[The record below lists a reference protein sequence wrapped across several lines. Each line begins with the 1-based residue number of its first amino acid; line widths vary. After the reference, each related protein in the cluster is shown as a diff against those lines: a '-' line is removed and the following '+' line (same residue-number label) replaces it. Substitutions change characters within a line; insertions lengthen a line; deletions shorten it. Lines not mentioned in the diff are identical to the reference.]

1 MRHAA
6 VADTVWMD
14 AFEKELDLAFA
25 AHKRGDQAGAEAL
38 CRQWLQAG
46 RIDTR
51 LHYLLGMVLLSR
63 ERPREALESLQRAAA
78 MAPVAPAILRGL
90 GCVYHRLKD
99 FPKAVEFFRQAA
111 TLRPD
116 RADSQDE
123 LGHACFELGELEAAE
138 AAFRRAAEL
147 NPQGAGTWN
156 NLGKTLKQLNRLE
169 EAIAAYG
176 RAVAIR
182 PDFVLAHYGLA
193 LALLAAGDLPAGFR
207 EYEWRPQRAPRT
219 FPQPRWQG
227 ESLAG
232 RTLFLHAE
240 QGFGDAIQ
248 AVRLI
253 PPLRVGGARVILE
266 CRPQLKRLFACSHCA
281 DEVIARD
288 EPIPPFDC
296 YASLLSVAFFS
307 GLTLETIPSQAPY
320 LASPPGRELPGGPQR
335 IGLVW
340 AGNPA
345 HNEDAQRS
353 LPLAELAPILKLPGR
368 SFFSL
373 QLSMPQR
380 DRSVLGAY
388 PNLVDL
394 GRGFHD
400 FLDTAAAVAQL
411 DLVIAVD
418 TAVAHLAGALGKP
431 VWLLL
436 AHSPDWRW
444 FSRCGDGSPWYPTM
458 RLFRQ
463 AQRNEWAPVIQRVAE
478 ALRGTDVATKRF
490 FP

>member
-240 QGFGDAIQ
+240 H
-248 AVRLI
+248 
-253 PPLRVGGARVILE
+253 E
-266 CRPQLKRLFACSHCA
+266 C
-281 DEVIARD
+281 ARD
-288 EPIPPFDC
+288 
-296 YASLLSVAFFS
+296 A
-307 GLTLETIPSQAPY
+307 G
-320 LASPPGRELPGGPQR
+320 PPGPDRPSHSTAHPG
-335 IGLVW
+335 
-340 AGNPA
+340 
-345 HNEDAQRS
+345 
-353 LPLAELAPILKLPGR
+353 
-368 SFFSL
+368 
-373 QLSMPQR
+373 
-380 DRSVLGAY
+380 
-388 PNLVDL
+388 
-394 GRGFHD
+394 
-400 FLDTAAAVAQL
+400 T
-411 DLVIAVD
+411 
-418 TAVAHLAGALGKP
+418 ALG
-431 VWLLL
+431 L
-436 AHSPDWRW
+436 AHWGRRRRHERPAIRFLADIQLH
-444 FSRCGDGSPWYPTM
+444 SRRAGWGPAASRPPAPPCLISASRAPAP
-458 RLFRQ
+458 RRP
-463 AQRNEWAPVIQRVAE
+463 RN
-478 ALRGTDVATKRF
+478 DVQIIAG
-490 FP
+490 PP